1 MGDDRRVEPGILGF
15 PLSAI
20 DAFHLP
26 ALPSPPTTIWSFG
39 AGEGA
44 ISLRLAQPT
53 PALLGA
59 QVDALLL
66 ASDQILAG
74 REVASIIRS
83 VHRVTERLL
92 DRSDELRLTA
102 EAALPAITGT
112 SPAMIRK
119 VLDGMAA
126 DWLEER
132 SKALLESEFRDPT
145 VLERFRPRPG
155 RPGLQSRA
163 VGPRLTTHFFSGNVP
178 GVAVTSLIRALLVR
192 SASLGKSAVGEP
204 LLAALFAR
212 ALAEEDAQLGR
223 CLAVTYWPGGEGEM
237 ESVALARAEAVIVY
251 GGNEA
256 VRSVRARVPPS
267 ARFLGYG
274 HRISFGVLARERLD
288 RQGARSL
295 ADRAALDAATFDQQG
310 CVSPHLFYAEE
321 GGEVSPREWA
331 GMLGESF
338 ARLEDQLPRGKLAPG
353 EASAIRQLRGE
364 MEFAQLAGRG
374 VELHASPG
382 GTAWTVVFDPDPTFS
397 ASCLNRTVRVKP
409 VGDLAEIVE
418 LARPVGAL
426 LQSVGMAASEP
437 RAASLSEELARIGVS
452 RIAPIGEMAWPD
464 PFWFHDGRPPLADLV
479 RWCDRVVET

>member
-1 MGDDRRVEPGILGF
+1 LNP
-15 PLSAI
+15 I

-26 ALPSPPTTIWSFG
+26 ALTSPPTTIWSFG
-39 AGEGA
+39 AGAEA
-44 ISLRLAQPT
+44 VSLRLAQLS
-53 PALLGA
+53 PALLST
-59 QVDALLL
+59 QIEALLT

-74 REVASIIRS
+74 RSVDSIVTS
-83 VHRVTERLL
+83 VHRVAERLL
-92 DRSDELRLTA
+92 DRSDGIRTIA

-112 SPAMIRK
+112 SPAMIRR

-126 DWLEER
+126 DWLQDR
-132 SKALLESEFRDPT
+132 SRALLESEFRDPS

-178 GVAVTSLIRALLVR
+178 GVAVTSLVRALLVR
-192 SASLGKSAVGEP
+192 SASLGKTAVGEP

-212 ALAEEDAQLGR
+212 ALAEEDPELGR

-237 ESVALARAEAVIVY
+237 ETVALARAEAVIVY
-251 GGNEA
+251 GGTEA
-256 VRSVRARVPPS
+256 VRSVRARAPLS

-274 HRISFGVLARERLD
+274 HRISFGVLARESLD
-288 RQGARSL
+288 ARGATAL
-295 ADRAALDAATFDQQG
+295 ADRAALDVATFDQQG

-321 GGEVSPREWA
+321 GGEVSPREWT
-331 GMLGESF
+331 GMLGTAF
-338 ARLEDQLPRGKLAPG
+338 ARLEDELPRGRLAPG
-353 EASAIRQLRGE
+353 ESSAIRQLRGE

-382 GTAWTVVFDPDPTFS
+382 STSWTVVFDPDPSFT

-409 VGDLAEIVE
+409 IGDLAEVVE
-418 LARPVGAL
+418 LAKPVGSL
-426 LQSVGMAASEP
+426 LQSVGLAASES
-437 RAASLSEELARIGVS
+437 RAPSLCEQLARLGAS

-464 PFWFHDGRPPLADLV
+464 PFWLHDGRPPLGDLV
-479 RWCDRVVET
+479 RWCDRVAEPPGV

>member
-1 MGDDRRVEPGILGF
+1 LNT
-15 PLSAI
+15 L

-26 ALPSPPTTIWSFG
+26 AIPSPPTTVWAFG
-39 AGEGA
+39 VGDEAV
-44 ISLRLAQPT
+44 SLRLAQLT
-53 PALLGA
+53 PALLGT
-59 QVDALLL
+59 QIEALLV

-74 REVASIIRS
+74 REVASIVRS
-83 VHRVTERLL
+83 VHSVAERFL
-92 DRSDELRLTA
+92 DRSDNLRLTA

-112 SPAMIRK
+112 SPAMIRA

-126 DWLEER
+126 DWLKDR
-132 SKALLESEFRDPT
+132 SKALLESEFRDPA
-145 VLERFRPRPG
+145 VLERFRSRPG

-192 SASLGKSAVGEP
+192 SASLGKTAVGEP

-212 ALAEEDAQLGR
+212 ALAEEDAELGR

-256 VRSVRARVPPS
+256 VRSVRARVSPS

-288 RQGARSL
+288 ARGATEL
-295 ADRAALDAATFDQQG
+295 ADRAALDVATFDQQG
-310 CVSPHLFYAEE
+310 CVSPHLFFAEE

-338 ARLEDQLPRGKLAPG
+338 ARLEDRLPRGKLAPS

-382 GTAWTVVFDPDPTFS
+382 GTSWTVVYDPDPTFT
-397 ASCLNRTVRVKP
+397 ASCLNRTVRVKAIGDLGDVAKLAAP
-409 VGDLAEIVE
+409 VGS
-418 LARPVGAL
+418 L
-426 LQSVGMAASEP
+426 LQSVGLAASES
-437 RAASLSEELARIGVS
+437 RAASLSEQLARLGAS
-452 RIAPIGEMAWPD
+452 RISPIGEMAWPD
-464 PFWFHDGRPPLADLV
+464 PFWVHDGRPPLGDLV
-479 RWCDRVVET
+479 RWCDRLVEPPSD